1 MQLARTAIQAMEN
14 IAKTWL
20 FVIIMSF
27 MGLDWAKL
35 IKKFDY
41 LPIPIT
47 IVHFS
52 DISKLKM
59 DLLTNEGGIY
69 SLCRDDF

>member
-1 MQLARTAIQAMEN
+1 
-14 IAKTWL
+14 
-20 FVIIMSF
+20 

-52 DISKLKM
+52 DISKPKM

-69 SLCRDDF
+69 SICRDDF